1 MLVSCVEVKVA
12 RVCICFALYQKR
24 AKWIAAFDFFSS
36 GGCVGGFMGFTCAV
50 TTEDCDWDSY
60 YPPLELKKSHGYSC
74 RLCKP
79 IAHQIIKEDM
89 IDTLP
94 FVDNTDSSNM
104 IAGTVGGAFGM
115 IFGIAMTLI
124 AVLVCK
130 KCQGKTMKSGEER
143 VFEST

>member
-1 MLVSCVEVKVA
+1 MCVFVLHYTKNELNGLRK
-12 RVCICFALYQKR
+12 FH
-24 AKWIAAFDFFSS
+24 FFFS

-60 YPPLELKKSHGYSC
+60 YPPLKLKKSHGYSC

-89 IDTLP
+89 IDTLL

-124 AVLVCK
+124 AVLVCR
-130 KCQGKTMKSGEER
+130 KCQGKTVKSGEER